1 MTPTKKSALQ
11 TSKFYA
17 KISLDTDEKW
27 NSMAEEE
34 TGFTFVDRR
43 RTAVE
48 AAPEAAE
55 APHAEPAA
63 VPEASAVPEAFS
75 GEDDLADTDDGDGRA
90 PTTYDLLGYCINLLA
105 SQAWQKLGLL
115 ADPQTGEAQPDLA
128 EAKVAIDAVGD
139 LAARLE
145 AAPDS
150 TVPPDLRRDLKTLVN
165 DLRLNYVSQ
174 RGPSA

>member
-1 MTPTKKSALQ
+1 
-11 TSKFYA
+11 
-17 KISLDTDEKW
+17 
-27 NSMAEEE
+27 MAEEE

-43 RTAVE
+43 RTAVD
-48 AAPEAAE
+48 
-55 APHAEPAA
+55 A
-63 VPEASAVPEAFS
+63 VPEAPAEAVAGAETG
-75 GEDDLADTDDGDGRA
+75 GEENLSEENLSEENLADIDAGTDRA

-115 ADPQTGEAQPDLA
+115 ADPQTGEAQPDLT

-139 LAARLE
+139 LASRLD
-145 AAPDS
+145 AAPADV
-150 TVPPDLRRDLKTLVN
+150 VPADLRRDLKTLVN

>member
-1 MTPTKKSALQ
+1 MS
-11 TSKFYA
+11 
-17 KISLDTDEKW
+17 
-27 NSMAEEE
+27 EEE

-43 RTAVE
+43 RTAE
-48 AAPEAAE
+48 AAAPEAA
-55 APHAEPAA
+55 APQSSA
-63 VPEASAVPEAFS
+63 PEISAVPEVSALP
-75 GEDDLADTDDGDGRA
+75 EADAPLADDDFSEDIGGPA
-90 PTTYDLLGYCINLLA
+90 PTTYDLLGYCINLLT

-128 EAKVAIDAVGD
+128 DAKLAIDAVGD

-150 TVPPDLRRDLKTLVN
+150 AVPADVRRELKTLVN

-174 RGPSA
+174 RGAA

>member
-1 MTPTKKSALQ
+1 
-11 TSKFYA
+11 
-17 KISLDTDEKW
+17 
-27 NSMAEEE
+27 MAEED

-43 RTAVE
+43 RTVPDT
-48 AAPEAAE
+48 APETPAE
-55 APHAEPAA
+55 THAEPAPVVEA
-63 VPEASAVPEAFS
+63 VS
-75 GEDDLADTDDGDGRA
+75 GKENLADADDEGDGRA

-115 ADPQTGEAQPDLA
+115 ADPQTGEAKPDLA

-139 LAARLE
+139 LASRLE
-145 AAPDS
+145 AAPGDV
-150 TVPPDLRRDLKTLVN
+150 VPADLRRDLKTLVN

>member
-1 MTPTKKSALQ
+1 
-11 TSKFYA
+11 
-17 KISLDTDEKW
+17 
-27 NSMAEEE
+27 MAEEE

-48 AAPEAAE
+48 A
-55 APHAEPAA
+55 
-63 VPEASAVPEAFS
+63 VPEPVATETDSDQTDAASVTAPEAFS
-75 GEDDLADTDDGDGRA
+75 GADTLDAESVDDADYEGDGRA

-139 LAARLE
+139 LASHLD

-150 TVPPDLRRDLKTLVN
+150 AVPPDLRRDLKTLVN

-174 RGPSA
+174 RGSSA

>member
-1 MTPTKKSALQ
+1 
-11 TSKFYA
+11 
-17 KISLDTDEKW
+17 
-27 NSMAEEE
+27 MAEEE

-48 AAPEAAE
+48 AAPAFPAE
-55 APHAEPAA
+55 THAEPAA
-63 VPEASAVPEAFS
+63 ASEMFS
-75 GEDDLADTDDGDGRA
+75 GEDNLADTDEEGEGRA
-90 PTTYDLLGYCINLLA
+90 PTIYDLLGYCINLLA

-139 LAARLE
+139 LASRLE

-150 TVPPDLRRDLKTLVN
+150 AVPADLRRDLKTLVN